1 MKAVSSSASSMEDQ
15 QRNTTTSPTMLSNL
29 RISSPS
35 ASSPAKR
42 HHHLDSPHPPSD
54 YSRHD
59 LEAMMDSLYPSD
71 TSDGWRY
78 PACEALLDRYSSGE
92 WTTKGDV
99 NWCEKYRPAKV
110 DSLLDNQSHHC
121 YLRDWLERHKVAPS
135 KTDPSFFAP
144 RKKVTRRD
152 MEKHY
157 TDDQDDKGDDDDD
170 DDDDFMPSVKKKKA
184 TTSKKRSKKDLN
196 MVLLVGPHGV
206 GKTASV
212 FTAAQETGYQVFEL
226 HPGIKRSL
234 KEVLRLVGDM
244 TKNHLVR
251 FNKQEERGQ
260 EDSSDVD
267 MDSDSPQTKPN
278 QLVTQFFSPK
288 STTQQKPAMPQQHY
302 GPKQSLILLEEVDLV
317 YQSDKGFWNAVTD
330 LAQSSKRPIILTCN
344 GKKQGR

>member
-1 MKAVSSSASSMEDQ
+1 
-15 QRNTTTSPTMLSNL
+15 
-29 RISSPS
+29 
-35 ASSPAKR
+35 
-42 HHHLDSPHPPSD
+42 
-54 YSRHD
+54 
-59 LEAMMDSLYPSD
+59 
-71 TSDGWRY
+71 
-78 PACEALLDRYSSGE
+78 
-92 WTTKGDV
+92 
-99 NWCEKYRPAKV
+99 
-110 DSLLDNQSHHC
+110 
-121 YLRDWLERHKVAPS
+121 
-135 KTDPSFFAP
+135 
-144 RKKVTRRD
+144 

-157 TDDQDDKGDDDDD
+157 SDGPDDKGDDD

-184 TTSKKRSKKDLN
+184 TTTSKKRSKKDLN
-196 MVLLVGPHGV
+196 MVLFVGPHGV

-251 FNKQEERGQ
+251 FNNQEDRGL

-267 MDSDSPQTKPN
+267 MDSDSQPN
-278 QLVTQFFSPK
+278 QLVTQFFAPKSTTPK
-288 STTQQKPAMPQQHY
+288 STTQQKPAMQRS

-344 GKKQGR
+344 GKKQTYAFMLSL